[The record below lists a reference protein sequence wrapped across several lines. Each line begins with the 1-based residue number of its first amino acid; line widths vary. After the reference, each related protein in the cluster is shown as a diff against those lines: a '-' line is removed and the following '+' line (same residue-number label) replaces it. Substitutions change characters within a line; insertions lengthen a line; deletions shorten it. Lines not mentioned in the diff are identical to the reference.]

1 MGKTV
6 SYKRTSGAGA
16 SEGQA
21 YLAEPTGDGKVGA
34 VVLFHEWWGLNAHC
48 KDLSDRLAKEGFL
61 VVALDMYDGKVT
73 ADPAEA
79 TKLMNDLDTLD
90 VMARTR
96 DVVAFVKAQSRSNGK
111 VGVTGFCLGGAMSF
125 GAACHV
131 PGLSAVVPFYGI
143 PAPQKVDYAKVTA
156 PIQAHFAKND
166 EWATVAKAD
175 AIVKGLVA
183 RGAEAELH
191 VYDAGHAFMN
201 DTRADAYHAESAA
214 LAWSRMVG
222 FLAKHVG

>member
-6 SYKRTSGAGA
+6 SYKRTNGAGA
-16 SEGQA
+16 LEGQA
-21 YLAEPTGDGKVGA
+21 YLAEPVGDGKVGA

-48 KDLSDRLAKEGFL
+48 KDLADRLAKEGFL

-73 ADPAEA
+73 TDPAEA
-79 TKLMNDLDTLD
+79 MKQMGELDTLD

-96 DVVAFVKAQSRSNGK
+96 DVVAFIKAQPRSNGK
-111 VGVTGFCLGGAMSF
+111 VGVTGFCLGGAMAF

-143 PAPQKVDYAKVTA
+143 PAPQKVDYANVTA

-166 EWATVAKAD
+166 EWATAAKAD
-175 AIVKGLVA
+175 AIVKDVVA

-201 DTRADAYHAESAA
+201 DTRPDAYDPESAA
-214 LAWSRMVG
+214 LAWSRMVA